1 MTRNNNVFSMIII
14 PDTQELSTY
23 YPDKLKEMTTWIVDN
38 AEDLNLKKIL
48 HVGDVVNN
56 GATREEQY
64 LNHQEAYSLI
74 DVANIPN
81 LIAIGNHDYDNLLH
95 ENRDSAMF
103 NKYCGIHKY
112 ESKDWF
118 GDSYEHNKAENMYT
132 KLSINGIKFLFL
144 SLEYG
149 TRDEVLVWADK
160 VIEQHSDHKVIVV
173 THSYMYFNGERTKP
187 GDDHNPKVYNG
198 SRDANDGED
207 VWNKCLKKHK
217 NVFAVFSGHHI
228 AENISTRVECGEN
241 GNTVYQFFQNWQCAP
256 NGGEGRIRIL
266 QFNVVDKK
274 FDISVFNP
282 QTEQFELEE
291 GYNRSFKLSDF

>member
-1 MTRNNNVFSMIII
+1 ENDPHETTNLFEERPDIAAKGMRLLDEWVAEQMKKSDSPTDPMWVVIQEGGPFHTRGDIALDNYLAKLRKQGRHQAADKLESRHKQASSSELQNRNREKGVVQMTRNNNVFSMIII

-149 TRDEVLVWADK
+149 T
-160 VIEQHSDHKVIVV
+160 
-173 THSYMYFNGERTKP
+173 
-187 GDDHNPKVYNG
+187 GD
-198 SRDANDGED
+198 
-207 VWNKCLKKHK
+207 
-217 NVFAVFSGHHI
+217 
-228 AENISTRVECGEN
+228 
-241 GNTVYQFFQNWQCAP
+241 
-256 NGGEGRIRIL
+256 
-266 QFNVVDKK
+266 
-274 FDISVFNP
+274 
-282 QTEQFELEE
+282 
-291 GYNRSFKLSDF
+291 